1 MAGTSGG
8 GSRSRGGDNNEERL
22 RKMVVD
28 HLKASELFAIDTRTP
43 EGLASLTAILGQALQ
58 AGLTAG
64 EAQREEEARKAAEAN
79 AAEKK
84 RKRDEGATTRALSPR
99 TLEKKRRK
107 DERDAIRKE
116 KLDLKKKEEERK
128 KLLLI
133 TLAEE
138 GIPTELAY
146 TGAKSTIRHIVSTNF
161 ARGVEWG
168 TLSKAE
174 QKRVINQIKGAF
186 RNGGELDSQWIA
198 DKISNS
204 MSQARYHDRMKIRAH
219 LRDLNVYRNLERPLQ
234 FSKDIWNAFYQ
245 SEVQLKAARQL
256 KEITE
261 QLAKASKAREFGRFD
276 HDLKALELK
285 LAECQ
290 SVVDEVSDPPLK
302 FLKAAE
308 RVKLVPPTT
317 HRLGQGGIPGL
328 KAAFYKRYKRK
339 ITVAK
344 MTMGQEH
351 GKEHLFEHVD
361 ALLASESESESSQ
374 GSSDEEERGAS
385 TAPNATTSS
394 GPSSFASRNAGS
406 ARGKDKEDREEEDDE
421 EEGQGDDEEREEDE
435 QPPLPPE
442 NTRKKDSR
450 NKSKRGRK
458 SR

>member
-8 GSRSRGGDNNEERL
+8 GGGSGSKGGDNNEERL
-22 RKMVVD
+22 RKMVAN
-28 HLKASELFAIDTRTP
+28 HLRASELFAINSRTP
-43 EGLASLTAILGQALQ
+43 EGLASLTTILGQALQ
-58 AGLTAG
+58 AGLAAG
-64 EAQREEEARKAAEAN
+64 EAQREEEARKAAEAK
-79 AAEKK
+79 ATEKK
-84 RKRDEGATTRALSPR
+84 RKRDERTTTGTLSPR

-116 KLDLKKKEEERK
+116 KFDLKKEEERK
-128 KLLLI
+128 KLPLI

-138 GIPTELAY
+138 GIPTKLAY

-168 TLSKAE
+168 TLSKAD
-174 QKRVINQIKGAF
+174 QRRVIN
-186 RNGGELDSQWIA
+186 
-198 DKISNS
+198 
-204 MSQARYHDRMKIRAH
+204 
-219 LRDLNVYRNLERPLQ
+219 
-234 FSKDIWNAFYQ
+234 Q

-261 QLAKASKAREFGRFD
+261 QLAKAKKARESGRSD
-276 HDLKALELK
+276 RDLKALELR

-290 SVVDEVSDPPLK
+290 SVVDEVNDPPLK

-317 HRLGQGGIPGL
+317 HRLGQGGILGL

-339 ITVAK
+339 ITAAEL
-344 MTMGQEH
+344 TMGQEH

-361 ALLASESESESSQ
+361 ALSASEGESESSQ
-374 GSSDEEERGAS
+374 GSNDEEERGVS
-385 TAPNATTSS
+385 TAPPSVATTSN
-394 GPSSFASRNAGS
+394 GPSSFASRNTGFAG
-406 ARGKDKEDREEEDDE
+406 GVGREEDEDE

-450 NKSKRGRK
+450 KKSKKGRR

>member
-1 MAGTSGG
+1 MVGTGGGGG

-22 RKMVVD
+22 RKMVGD
-28 HLKASELFAIDTRTP
+28 HLRASKLFAIDTRTP

-58 AGLTAG
+58 AGLAAG
-64 EAQREEEARKAAEAN
+64 EAQREEEAGKVAEAK

-84 RKRDEGATTRALSPR
+84 RKRDERATIGALSPR

-128 KLLLI
+128 KLPLI

-168 TLSKAE
+168 TLSKAD
-174 QKRVINQIKGAF
+174 QRRVIN
-186 RNGGELDSQWIA
+186 
-198 DKISNS
+198 
-204 MSQARYHDRMKIRAH
+204 
-219 LRDLNVYRNLERPLQ
+219 
-234 FSKDIWNAFYQ
+234 Q

-261 QLAKASKAREFGRFD
+261 QLAKAKKARESGRSD
-276 HDLKALELK
+276 RDLKALELK

-290 SVVDEVSDPPLK
+290 SVVDGVGDPPLK

-339 ITVAK
+339 ITAAE

-361 ALLASESESESSQ
+361 ALLASEGESESSQ
-374 GSSDEEERGAS
+374 GSSDEEERGTS
-385 TAPNATTSS
+385 IAPPSVATTSS
-394 GPSSFASRNAGS
+394 GPSSFANRNAGS
-406 ARGKDKEDREEEDDE
+406 AGDVGREEDEDE

-435 QPPLPPE
+435 QPPPPPE

-450 NKSKRGRK
+450 KKSKRGRR